1 MKKVFLYIGVLLLF
15 GLTSCDEYLDV
26 KDKGEVL
33 PETAEE
39 FAALIHKYLLQI
51 DDGSD
56 YTILGDYTK
65 TVSYEG
71 YSDNLDGDLNS
82 TTRVPIYVGTDI
94 NSLTFRYKTLYEI
107 IKDCNIILNDLEDKS
122 SELGKKVIATAYALR
137 GICYYNLMRC
147 FCEPYD
153 KTKATDMNGVPLVEV
168 FDMEGSPDRS
178 TLKETADFIVDDLKT
193 AIGMNQTD
201 KNYRIYSDVMK
212 FYLARVYFWIQEWDL
227 ATSTAK
233 EVLDLYPLI
242 QGEEYKA
249 MMKSEVDQKGNE
261 LLRSGINKFQSYT
274 DLQFGYLQGRLVA
287 QNLID
292 LYTEKENDVRYEL
305 YFTDKLLN
313 NKVLRSVIRSAE
325 MCLIMAESYVHAGN
339 TTEALR
345 YLNHLRSHRISPY
358 TDYTEQTLPEVD
370 PEALIKVDATGKALT
385 PLMSAILNER
395 RKEFYMENGDR
406 WFELKRNGCPEFWWG
421 YSGVKYVTQKFLYT
435 FPLPKAD
442 IKLNSGLVQ
451 NPGYDNY

>member
-1 MKKVFLYIGVLLLF
+1 MKKVSFIWILLLF
-15 GLTSCDEYLDV
+15 GLASCDEYLDV

-39 FAALIHKYLLQI
+39 FAALMHKYLLQI
-51 DDGSD
+51 DNASD

-82 TTRVPIYVGTDI
+82 TNYVPMYVGGDI
-94 NSLTFRYKTLYEI
+94 NSLVFRYQSLYEI
-107 IKDCNIILNDLEDKS
+107 IKDCNIVLDNMDDRS
-122 SELGKKVIATAYALR
+122 SELGRKTAAIAYALR
-137 GICYYNLMRC
+137 GICYFNLMRS

-153 KTKATDMNGVPLVEV
+153 KTKAPEMNGVPLVDK

-193 AIGMNQTD
+193 ALGLNQTD
-201 KNYRIYSDVMK
+201 KKYRIHSDVMK
-212 FYLARVYFWIQEWDL
+212 FYLVRTYFWMQEWEL
-227 ATSTAK
+227 AASTAK
-233 EVLDLYPLI
+233 EILDAYPLLR
-242 QGEEYKA
+242 GEEYNA
-249 MMKSEVDQKGNE
+249 MMKSEVDQTGNE
-261 LLRSGINKFQSYT
+261 LLRSGINKNQSYT
-274 DLQFGYLQGRLVA
+274 DLQFGYVQGRPVS
-287 QNLID
+287 QDLID
-292 LYTEKENDVRYEL
+292 LYMEKENDARYGL
-305 YFTDKLLN
+305 YFTSKLLN
-313 NKVLRSVIRSAE
+313 RKVLRSVIRSAE
-325 MCLIMAESYVHAGN
+325 MCLIMAESYAHEGN

-358 TDYTEQTLPEVD
+358 TDYTEQTLPDVD
-370 PEALIKVDATGKALT
+370 PKARVKVDATGKALT
-385 PLMSAILNER
+385 PLMAAILNER

-421 YSGVKYVTQKFLYT
+421 YNGAKYVTQTFMYT
-435 FPLPKAD
+435 FPLPKSD
-442 IKLNSGLVQ
+442 IKLNPGLVQ